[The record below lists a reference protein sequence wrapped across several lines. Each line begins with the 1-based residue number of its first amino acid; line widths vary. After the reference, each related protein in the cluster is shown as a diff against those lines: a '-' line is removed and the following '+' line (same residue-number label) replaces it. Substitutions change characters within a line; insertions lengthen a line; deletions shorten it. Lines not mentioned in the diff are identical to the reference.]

1 MKSELTIIKIGGKII
16 SDSELLEKY
25 LKKINQTNGNVI
37 IVHGGG
43 NIANDYFKKN
53 NIPVKMINGRRITD
67 KIAIEKLVM
76 LYSGKINKNII
87 SKLNKSEKKYIGL
100 SGVDSNVILSKKRE
114 IKEVDYG
121 FVGDITS
128 INGIFLKLLID
139 NSIYPVICP
148 ITADKNGLLL
158 NTNADTIATKV
169 AIEMSKYYD
178 LRLLYCFDK
187 SGVLENNKVI
197 KRINYHDYLNL
208 LKNKTIKD
216 GMIPKIENAFDSI
229 KNGVKKVYI
238 GDINIFENPNNS
250 TEICLS

>member
-1 MKSELTIIKIGGKII
+1 
-16 SDSELLEKY
+16 
-25 LKKINQTNGNVI
+25 
-37 IVHGGG
+37 
-43 NIANDYFKKN
+43 
-53 NIPVKMINGRRITD
+53 MINGRRITD

-100 SGVDSNVILSKKRE
+100 SGVDSKVILSKKRE

-121 FVGDITS
+121 YVGDITS

-169 AIEMSKYYD
+169 AIEMSKYYN

>member
-87 SKLNKSEKKYIGL
+87 SKLNKSGKIYWIKWCGFK
-100 SGVDSNVILSKKRE
+100 SN
-114 IKEVDYG
+114 IK
-121 FVGDITS
+121 
-128 INGIFLKLLID
+128 
-139 NSIYPVICP
+139 
-148 ITADKNGLLL
+148 
-158 NTNADTIATKV
+158 
-169 AIEMSKYYD
+169 
-178 LRLLYCFDK
+178 
-187 SGVLENNKVI
+187 
-197 KRINYHDYLNL
+197 
-208 LKNKTIKD
+208 
-216 GMIPKIENAFDSI
+216 
-229 KNGVKKVYI
+229 
-238 GDINIFENPNNS
+238 
-250 TEICLS
+250 